1 MLCSIVCHFSLDR
14 CIVCHCFELR
24 HFINPL
30 VSSIFCSVSIHLCC
44 RWRSNYQRGTV
55 GIQNEPSIASTPLHI
70 CGYSK
75 SGPGFVFFCVQW
87 LRDSF
92 INIGIIV
99 GHHCLKLS
107 CHNFQHVNSITYPFR
122 R

>member
-1 MLCSIVCHFSLDR
+1 MLYSTVHVLGM
-14 CIVCHCFELR
+14 
-24 HFINPL
+24 
-30 VSSIFCSVSIHLCC
+30 
-44 RWRSNYQRGTV
+44 RSNYQRGTV

-92 INIGIIV
+92 INIGIGITFIRYADMESHIIQV
-99 GHHCLKLS
+99 FLDL
-107 CHNFQHVNSITYPFR
+107 VNQR
-122 R
+122 A

>member
-1 MLCSIVCHFSLDR
+1 MLYSTVHVLGILSSEWIRDTIDMLEIMTRKFQTVMTNNYTY
-14 CIVCHCFELR
+14 
-24 HFINPL
+24 INKTISQL
-30 VSSIFCSVSIHLCC
+30 FCSVSIHLCC

-99 GHHCLKLS
+99 GCL
-107 CHNFQHVNSITYPFR
+107 NDVV
-122 R
+122 